1 MTTYQISNVSR
12 GGGFLQLSSISTI
25 LEYKP
30 HQTRRMVDNNHPKRK
45 TLEAIQDD
53 GTFIKPLKQCFMRNP
68 RLRPMTRVM
77 LSLLSGWNGAGKGG
91 VKTTTSIIAK
101 HLSRSRRMVFNY
113 LQEAV
118 EEGYLFY
125 TKITDKMG
133 YYIGIKVF
141 LNFRAIR
148 KSFKK
153 PEHKDV
159 SMQETHKIRDV
170 KYSSERNT
178 NSINKIEKDEEL
190 KEVLTR
196 MALKIG
202 YISGESSS
210 HRVVKGDM
218 LSE

>member
-1 MTTYQISNVSR
+1 
-12 GGGFLQLSSISTI
+12 
-25 LEYKP
+25 
-30 HQTRRMVDNNHPKRK
+30 
-45 TLEAIQDD
+45 
-53 GTFIKPLKQCFMRNP
+53 
-68 RLRPMTRVM
+68 
-77 LSLLSGWNGAGKGG
+77 
-91 VKTTTSIIAK
+91 
-101 HLSRSRRMVFNY
+101 MVFNY

-133 YYIGIKVF
+133 YYIGIKVY

-159 SMQETHKIRDV
+159 SVSESQKIRDV

-190 KEVLTR
+190 KKVLTR

-202 YISGESSS
+202 YISGEPSSQ
-210 HRVVKGDM
+210 RVVKGDM